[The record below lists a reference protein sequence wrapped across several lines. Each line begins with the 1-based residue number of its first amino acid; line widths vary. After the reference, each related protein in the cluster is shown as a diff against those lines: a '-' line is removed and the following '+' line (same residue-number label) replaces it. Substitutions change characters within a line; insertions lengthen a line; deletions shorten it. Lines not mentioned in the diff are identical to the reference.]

1 LSEGNE
7 NRQNMGISQ
16 QQTQYQQDEI
26 NVSPTSP
33 QKSKLNT
40 VLMNIFAKK
49 STKKKKTTTANNIFN
64 FNHNHNY
71 NQNEFHKSVNIQPKS
86 SKSSP
91 IFPLEH
97 SKWSRQGKI

>member
-1 LSEGNE
+1 
-7 NRQNMGISQ
+7 MGISQ
-16 QQTQYQQDEI
+16 QQKQYKQDEI

-49 STKKKKTTTANNIFN
+49 STKKKKTTTANNTFN
-64 FNHNHNY
+64 FNHNHNHNY
-71 NQNEFHKSVNIQPKS
+71 NHNHNQNEFHKSVNIQPKP